1 METSPKLAR
10 LSRVS
15 YGLFPGKSNSGS
27 RGVETGSFQN
37 LLGNHRSARPQ
48 APPLTDVEQ
57 EEGDCARR
65 WQPLSLVEVWWVC
78 FEL

>member
-1 METSPKLAR
+1 M
-10 LSRVS
+10 
-15 YGLFPGKSNSGS
+15 
-27 RGVETGSFQN
+27 ETGSFQN
-37 LLGNHRSARPQ
+37 LLGNHRSARPH

-57 EEGDCARR
+57 EEGDRALR

>member
-1 METSPKLAR
+1 M
-10 LSRVS
+10 
-15 YGLFPGKSNSGS
+15 
-27 RGVETGSFQN
+27 ETGSFQN